1 MVQRKKKRKQP
12 RYTVITVRMND
23 EQHTQIKQAAKLAG
37 LSANRFSLLSMLA
50 AAHQAAEQ
58 AAANSEE
65 E

>member
-1 MVQRKKKRKQP
+1 MVRSKKKRKHR

-23 EQHTQIKQAAKLAG
+23 EQHTQVKQAAKLAG
-37 LSANRFSLLSMLA
+37 LSVNRFSLLSMLA
-50 AAHQAAEQ
+50 AAHQAVEQ